1 MSYRAWIYLQHLLY
15 FLGISHTLAFTVI
28 SERINTKKQSLRGVI
43 VLFCPGSTKNKY
55 CCSEVS
61 QSYPSKGANFP
72 LLPLSNLKKSQ
83 RKIWYKIQTLCTVAL
98 RPELDGVFQTKDA
111 TGWHEWRIVQ
121 ILLKRCC
128 QTLKPPVVIL
138 VRIVATLDLSHS
150 PHPAITTSVRTP
162 SGGVLHHARLHRP
175 LKIRSRHDGVQRP
188 KTIHKCRLYQISS
201 DWNTTLLSTTQ
212 AISEEDSLEAFG

>member
-72 LLPLSNLKKSQ
+72 LLPLSNLKKGT
-83 RKIWYKIQTLCTVAL
+83 KKNMIQNTNTLYRRSETRTRWCVSN
-98 RPELDGVFQTKDA
+98 
-111 TGWHEWRIVQ
+111 
-121 ILLKRCC
+121 KRCDRMARMKDSANSSEAV
-128 QTLKPPVVIL
+128 LPNFK
-138 VRIVATLDLSHS
+138 
-150 PHPAITTSVRTP
+150 TTSCHFGANRRNPWSQPFSSSSHHHQCQDPIRGSPAPCTASSP
-162 SGGVLHHARLHRP
+162 S
-175 LKIRSRHDGVQRP
+175 
-188 KTIHKCRLYQISS
+188 
-201 DWNTTLLSTTQ
+201 
-212 AISEEDSLEAFG
+212 